1 MKRFSIAILLLLGSI
16 WVHGQI
22 QKDHTLSVQIDG
34 KEFTGQPQNLR
45 FGGYRYIT
53 TSASKPDQNLRIW
66 IAGWDGGYIYEPGIY
81 LIVNGD
87 NPDTKENMKKVEDYT
102 KYKGIA
108 AIKYVIETKS
118 PRMEYHVG
126 YSENNNEVL
135 EVKKTDDGFLEFNLN
150 CTLQGTWWKEKTSAT
165 VFGGLGRITDKMKD
179 KAITNASGFEQD
191 IDPEGNG
198 YKKQKTID
206 KIVLKD
212 GKVRLKL
219 TPEK

>member
-1 MKRFSIAILLLLGSI
+1 MKRFSNAILLLLGSI

>member
-1 MKRFSIAILLLLGSI
+1 MKRCSIVTLFVIISSGLNA
-16 WVHGQI
+16 QI

-87 NPDTKENMKKVEDYT
+87 NPDTKEHMKKVEDYT

-150 CTLQGTWWKEKTSAT
+150 CTLHGTWWKEKTSAT

-179 KAITNASGFEQD
+179 KAVTNASGFEQD

-198 YKKQKTID
+198 YKKQKTTD
-206 KIVLKD
+206 KIVLKA
-212 GKVRLKL
+212 GQVRLKL

>member
-1 MKRFSIAILLLLGSI
+1 MKKVSFFIIFVTLSW
-16 WVHGQI
+16 WVNAQI
-22 QKDHTLSVQIDG
+22 QKDHTLSVMIDG
-34 KEFTGQPQNLR
+34 KEFTGQPQNLK

-66 IAGWDGGYIYEPGIY
+66 IAGWDGGYIYEPGLY
-81 LIVNGD
+81 LVVHGD
-87 NPDTKENMKKVEDYT
+87 KPDTKENMKKVEDYT

-108 AIKYVIETKS
+108 AIKYVIETKA

-126 YSENNNEVL
+126 YSDNNNEAI
-135 EVKKTDDGFLEFNLN
+135 EVKRTDDGFLEFNLN
-150 CTLQGTWWKEKTSAT
+150 CTLNGTWWKEKTSAT
-165 VFGGLGRITDKMKD
+165 VFGGLGRLTDKMKD

-198 YKKQKTID
+198 YKKQKTED

>member
-1 MKRFSIAILLLLGSI
+1 MKTFSLIFLCVMAIA
-16 WVHGQI
+16 VNAQI
-22 QKDHTLSVQIDG
+22 QKDHTLSVMIDD

-53 TSASKPDQNLRIW
+53 TSSSKPDQNLRIW

-108 AIKYVIETKS
+108 AIKYVIETKA

-135 EVKKTDDGFLEFNLN
+135 EVKRTDDGYLEFNLN
-150 CTLQGTWWKEKTSAT
+150 CILNGTWWKEKTSAT
-165 VFGGLGRITDKMKD
+165 VFGGLGRITEKMKD
-179 KAITNASGFEQD
+179 KAVTNASGFEQD

-198 YKKQKTID
+198 YKKQKNTD
-206 KIVLKD
+206 KIVLKE